1 MVGVKLRTV
10 CGHDSLFHQ
19 FLTDNHL
26 TYININSTAY
36 CQVSV
41 GRSFQQVIIADVHLP
56 STTMSANQT
65 KQTALPQLP
74 HNVLIFTPTESSSAS
89 ALLKGRIF
97 TKLVT
102 TTRTTTDQLQSAVE
116 KLGPKENR
124 ESFCLPFRKGIL
136 IFDGATP
143 EMEQEE
149 LTDVHHEHFRQV
161 CLALKD
167 SDINLDFS
175 ACIFDADDVLKAGFQ
190 LDAMSK
196 GAVLVIDL
204 MDTGDEESDSD
215 SDENE
220 DDATTE
226 ANLNA
231 LVGGNT
237 VEAQ

>member
-1 MVGVKLRTV
+1 
-10 CGHDSLFHQ
+10 
-19 FLTDNHL
+19 
-26 TYININSTAY
+26 
-36 CQVSV
+36 
-41 GRSFQQVIIADVHLP
+41 
-56 STTMSANQT
+56 MSATQT

-74 HNVLIFTPTESSSAS
+74 HNVLIFSPANTNSAN
-89 ALLKGRIF
+89 ALLSGRIF
-97 TKLVT
+97 TKLAT
-102 TTRTTTDQLQSAVE
+102 TNRTTSEQLQAAIDKIAS
-116 KLGPKENR
+116 KESR

-143 EMEQEE
+143 EMDQEE

-167 SDINLDFS
+167 CDINLDFS

-204 MDTGDEESDSD
+204 MDAGDEESDSD
-215 SDENE
+215 SDEDE
-220 DDATTE
+220 DGETTE

-231 LVGGNT
+231 LVRGNT